1 MMFKII
7 VLRGLYLMMLSKNL
21 IINLLIQANIMLIR
35 STEKILR
42 IAVIKLRLK
51 STSRKTFRLKMWM
64 LNLVEYQRLRLE
76 ELARLL
82 TEGNL
87 TTT

>member
-1 MMFKII
+1 
-7 VLRGLYLMMLSKNL
+7 MMLSKNL

>member
-1 MMFKII
+1 
-7 VLRGLYLMMLSKNL
+7 MMLSKNL

-64 LNLVEYQRLRLE
+64 LNLVGY
-76 ELARLL
+76 
-82 TEGNL
+82 
-87 TTT
+87 